1 MSLQPHEKRVVAE
14 RDDLSLK
21 LSNLRNFMTTPT
33 FTNLDATERGR
44 LQTQEVHMTRY
55 LGVLEERIEVFGG
68 DQ

>member
-33 FTNLDATERGR
+33 FTNLDAMERGR
-44 LQTQEVHMTRY
+44 LQMQEVHMTRY